1 MENGKRNL
9 AVYIHLPFCV
19 RKCLYCDF
27 NSGLYSEEVRR
38 NYVNQLLR
46 EIEWF
51 FDDEP
56 ETNNLE
62 ISTVFFGGG
71 TPSILHPDEIET
83 ILCKLKDSLCKHNS
97 KLCKLRRLCK
107 PQELCQPNYL
117 CKPKEITIEVNPGT
131 VVQKNMEQFRR
142 YREMGINRVSI
153 GLQSVND
160 NELKIL
166 GRIHTYEDFLKT
178 YEAAVEAGFTNIN
191 VDLIYAVP
199 GQTFESFEKSI
210 RTVASLNP
218 RPSHISAYSLIVEE
232 GTQFFG
238 RDFAKEGIPLP
249 DEEEERRMYRGV
261 SEILKEYGYE
271 QYEIS
276 NYALPGFECNH
287 NLSYWTRGEY
297 AGFGVSASS
306 LRKGVRDYRYRNTSS
321 MEKYMNA
328 SSYDELKALREEV
341 EELSRED
348 QMSEAAILALRLN
361 RGLASKKFYDEFGKM
376 PDEVFKDAIEKHI
389 REGLLEI
396 SNEGDLK
403 LTENGRDLANY
414 VMADFL

>member
-27 NSGLYSEEVRR
+27 NSGPYSEEVRR

-71 TPSILHPDEIET
+71 TPSVLHPDEIET
-83 ILCKLKDSLCKHNS
+83 ILCKLKDALCKHNS
-97 KLCKLRRLCK
+97 KLCKLKRLCK
-107 PQELCQPNYL
+107 PT
-117 CKPKEITIEVNPGT
+117 EITIEVNPGT
-131 VVQKNMEQFRR
+131 VVQKNIEQFRR

-396 SNEGDLK
+396 SPEGDLK

>member
-1 MENGKRNL
+1 
-9 AVYIHLPFCV
+9 
-19 RKCLYCDF
+19 
-27 NSGLYSEEVRR
+27 
-38 NYVNQLLR
+38 
-46 EIEWF
+46 
-51 FDDEP
+51 
-56 ETNNLE
+56 
-62 ISTVFFGGG
+62 
-71 TPSILHPDEIET
+71 
-83 ILCKLKDSLCKHNS
+83 
-97 KLCKLRRLCK
+97 
-107 PQELCQPNYL
+107 
-117 CKPKEITIEVNPGT
+117 
-131 VVQKNMEQFRR
+131 MEQFRR

-160 NELKIL
+160 TELKIL

-178 YEAAVEAGFTNIN
+178 YEAAVEAGFSNIN

-261 SEILKEYGYE
+261 SEILKEYGYA

-396 SNEGDLK
+396 SPEGDLK